1 MKGALGLA
9 TRVYFRAIEQ
19 VATPPSDVAGRLF
32 AANHWNGIVDPLV
45 ILTAASYDASP
56 IAKSTLW
63 KMPVLRAILSI
74 AEAVPVTRKKDVPG
88 QAGVDN
94 DAVFDK
100 VAAHLAGGGNI
111 LIFPEGVSHNEPH
124 VLPLKTGAARM
135 LARAH
140 AGGARG
146 LTLQAVALD
155 FDARDTFRSRA
166 LVTYGPVH
174 SVDELATASEPDALV
189 RRLTDAVAHDL
200 STLVIQGTSQG
211 ELQLLR
217 SAAEILAHE
226 GGTPDAPTLAAK
238 ATLAR
243 AVITR
248 ARDLGADDPRY
259 GDVVSTVDEYVRARR
274 AVGLTESQ
282 VARDGTSVGFSRFLR
297 GLALTVLAP
306 FALLGSLLYSVPYRV
321 TRLAGRLAQ
330 GETDVVSTYKLGL
343 GLIAFPLW
351 AALLTVLGV
360 WIAPDLHGA
369 ALHVL
374 LVWLTPFA
382 ALRWLDRLD
391 DRRGLRL
398 LKTVSAPGVRS
409 LARLRLLRARALD
422 ALHAAR
428 REPEQGGASEGD
440 G

>member
-9 TRVYFRAIEQ
+9 MRVYFRAIEQ
-19 VATPPSDVAGRLF
+19 VDPPLADVAGRLF

-45 ILTAASYDASP
+45 ILTAAEYDASP

-74 AEAVPVTRKKDVPG
+74 AEAVPVTRRTDVPN
-88 QAGVDN
+88 QAWVDN

-100 VAAHLAGGGNI
+100 VAAHLARGGNI

-135 LARAH
+135 LARAQ
-140 AGGARG
+140 AAGARG

-174 SVDELATASEPDALV
+174 SIDEMTQGPAELV
-189 RRLTDAVAHDL
+189 RTITDAVANDL

-217 SAAEILAHE
+217 SAAEILAQE
-226 GGTPDAPTLAAK
+226 ASPTPDAPTLAAQ
-238 ATLAR
+238 AELAR

-248 ARDLGADDPRY
+248 ARDLGAEDPRHVA
-259 GDVVSTVDEYVRARR
+259 VVRAVDEYVHARR
-274 AVGLTESQ
+274 AVGLTEAQ
-282 VARDGTSVGFSRFLR
+282 VARDGQGLGAARFLR
-297 GLALTVLAP
+297 GLALTALAP
-306 FALLGSLLYSVPYRV
+306 FALLGALLYFVPYRLP
-321 TRLAGRLAQ
+321 RLAGRLAH

-343 GLIAFPLW
+343 GLVAFPLW
-351 AALLTVLGV
+351 TALLLAGGI
-360 WIAPDLHGA
+360 WIAPDRHGA

-374 LVWLTPFA
+374 LILLTPFA

-398 LKTVSAPGVRS
+398 LKTVSTPGLRS

-422 ALHAAR
+422 ALQSAR
-428 REPEQGGASEGD
+428 GAPEQGGGEERD
-440 G
+440 R